1 MVLFD
6 ALDQAVLDSFLDLW
20 LPVSIGTPCALASL
34 CWVFCHLQLAEPRRW
49 GGETPEG
56 SECVGGMPPIQR
68 HLLLRRTSQPQS
80 RSGSSTLL
88 RTTCKTAA
96 ITLAAQTR
104 KSGR

>member
-6 ALDQAVLDSFLDLW
+6 ALGQAVPDSFLGLW
-20 LPVSIGTPCALASL
+20 LPVSAGASCALASL
-34 CWVFCHLQLAEPRRW
+34 CWVFCHLQLAEPRQC

-56 SECVGGMPPIQR
+56 SECEGGTAPIQR
-68 HLLLRRTSQPQS
+68 HLLLRRMDQPQS
-80 RSGSSTLL
+80 RPGSPTLL

-96 ITLAAQTR
+96 ITLAAQTG